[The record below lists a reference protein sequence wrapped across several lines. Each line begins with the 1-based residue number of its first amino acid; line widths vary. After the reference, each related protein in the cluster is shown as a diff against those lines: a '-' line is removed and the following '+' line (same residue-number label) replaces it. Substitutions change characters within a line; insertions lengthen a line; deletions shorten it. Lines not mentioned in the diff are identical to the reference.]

1 MNGQMGGRTGGRT
14 GGPAERKKIVF
25 HLQIIDVGG
34 VDLFDREKKEGGV
47 KRERETERERTD

>member
-47 KRERETERERTD
+47 KRESREREED